1 MEAGLLL
8 RQKILFSLVFLN
20 SANITLSYIREFSK
34 LVRLNATIA
43 LLNRQYFF
51 STKMCVFLKF
61 RYFVI
66 TVSKQ
71 KKEEL
76 LFI

>member
-34 LVRLNATIA
+34 LVRLNAQIA

-51 STKMCVFLKF
+51 QQ
-61 RYFVI
+61 RYVYF
-66 TVSKQ
+66 
-71 KKEEL
+71 
-76 LFI
+76 